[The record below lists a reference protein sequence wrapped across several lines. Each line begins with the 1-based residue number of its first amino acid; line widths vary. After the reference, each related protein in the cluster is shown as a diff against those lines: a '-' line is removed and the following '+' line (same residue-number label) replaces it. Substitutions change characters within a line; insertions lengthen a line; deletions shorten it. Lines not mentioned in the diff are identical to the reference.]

1 MKVLSFGEI
10 LWDVYPD
17 KKFLGGAPLNFAAH
31 LAKHGEDAYMVSAL
45 GADELG
51 AEALR
56 QLERW
61 NVRADYVAQSA
72 QKETG
77 KCLVTLD
84 EQSVP
89 SYDLLQDVAYDRIDG
104 AGITGNFDVL
114 YFGTL
119 ALRSEAN
126 FKTLKEILQKHQ
138 FKEIFVDINIRPPFY
153 NAATVKFAV
162 ESASMLKI
170 SEEELPAVCAV
181 LGITNASYVMAAKE
195 LAQRYDGLR
204 CIIITRG
211 SDGAYV
217 LDCVQKAAY
226 SGDCVEAEVAST
238 VGAGDSFSAAF
249 LSKYMAGCTIKSCL
263 DHALKVAGFVVSQ
276 FDAVPDY
283 DMEDF

>member
-61 NVRADYVAQSA
+61 NVHTDYVAQSA

-84 EQSVP
+84 EQSIP

-138 FKEIFVDINIRPPFY
+138 FKEIFVDINIRPPFF

-170 SEEELPAVCAV
+170 SEEELSAVCAA
-181 LGITNASYVMAAKE
+181 LGITNASYFMAAKE

-249 LSKYMAGCTIKSCL
+249 LSKYMGGCTVRSCL
-263 DHALKVAGFVVSQ
+263 DHALQVAGFVVSQ

-283 DMEDF
+283 DMVDF

>member
-1 MKVLSFGEI
+1 M
-10 LWDVYPD
+10 
-17 KKFLGGAPLNFAAH
+17 
-31 LAKHGEDAYMVSAL
+31 
-45 GADELG
+45 
-51 AEALR
+51 
-56 QLERW
+56 
-61 NVRADYVAQSA
+61 
-72 QKETG
+72 
-77 KCLVTLD
+77 
-84 EQSVP
+84 
-89 SYDLLQDVAYDRIDG
+89 
-104 AGITGNFDVL
+104 
-114 YFGTL
+114 
-119 ALRSEAN
+119 
-126 FKTLKEILQKHQ
+126 
-138 FKEIFVDINIRPPFY
+138 
-153 NAATVKFAV
+153 KFAV

-226 SGDCVEAEVAST
+226 SGGCVEAEVAST

-283 DMEDF
+283 DMVDF